1 MKSLLNGKSLLIVDR
16 NPDMESDLRAAFSE
30 EILAIRR
37 TGSGFEALRQIQ
49 EWKPD
54 LIVSDYV
61 TEDLD
66 GSSLIHAMCEQRGYK
81 SLRPIPLVLISEERD
96 RLRAGAD
103 LFSLGL
109 MGWYVKPVDPH
120 ALEEIVGNALHLQEV
135 FVNSQMMKQEVKK
148 SEYRYRD
155 LLENA
160 NDFIFTLDPEGRFVY
175 LNNRFKPLT
184 GYEKEDWL
192 GKPFLSMIDPS
203 DRNAALEHYEMTHQ
217 GRARVFESRMMNSA
231 SEPTVLSISLTP
243 IVERGKIVG
252 AMGIG
257 RDVVE
262 QKRMEKEI
270 LDLKNFNE
278 SIIESME
285 AGLLTVDLNGV
296 ITSLNSGG
304 RNILGWT
311 AEEVLGRPLHSIFKP
326 KEAESLMPGSTEFRN
341 PLSRRETELTLKSG
355 KKASIG
361 FTVTDRI
368 DNRLRKVGTIISFR
382 DITLLKQMQAE
393 VIRMDRLASLG
404 VLSSGIAHEIK
415 NPLAGIKSLAQ
426 ACDEEF
432 EPGDP
437 RREYLARIIR
447 QVNRLDDLLRTFFA
461 YAKPK
466 PPDRKPHPLH
476 EILKEVSHLLSKKME
491 IAHID
496 YAADVP
502 AELPRVMVDAQQIQQ
517 VFLNLL
523 LNAVDAM
530 PDGGKLSVQASV
542 SRSARQGMIRK
553 DLSNESYEAPY
564 VEVLISDSGVGIPA
578 DKLETVFNPF
588 FSTKP
593 NGLGLGLSIVY
604 RIIEDHSGDIRVTSR
619 PSKGTQFRIYLPMG
633 ATE

>member
-1 MKSLLNGKSLLIVDR
+1 MQSPPEKKSLLIVDR
-16 NPDMESDLRAAFSE
+16 SPELESILRSAFSDD
-30 EILAIRR
+30 ILTIRR
-37 TGSGFEALRQIQ
+37 TGSGKEALRRLT

-54 LIVSDYV
+54 LILSEYLTDDV
-61 TEDLD
+61 D
-66 GSSLIHAMCEQRGYK
+66 GSSLLHSMLEHREFK
-81 SLRPIPLVLISEERD
+81 SLRPIPLVLISEEPD
-96 RLRAGAD
+96 RQLRGTE

-109 MGWYVKPVDPH
+109 MGWYVRPMEPH
-120 ALEEIVGNALHLQEV
+120 SLKEIVVNCLRLHDAFE
-135 FVNSQMMKQEVKK
+135 NSQMLKQEVKK

-160 NDFIFTLDPEGRFVY
+160 NDFIFTLDEEGHFVY

-184 GYEKEDWL
+184 GCEKEDWL
-192 GKPFLSMIDPS
+192 GRPFLSVIDS
-203 DRNAALEHYEMTHQ
+203 FDRDEALDHYRMTHQ
-217 GRARVFESRMMNSA
+217 GRSRVFESRMVSR
-231 SEPTVLSISLTP
+231 SPEPTILSISLTP
-243 IVERGKIVG
+243 IVEKGKIIG

-311 AEEVLGRPLHSIFKP
+311 AEEILGKPLNSVLGPR
-326 KEAESLMPGSTEFRN
+326 EAESLMSQGSGARN
-341 PLSRRETELTLKSG
+341 PLSRKETDLTLKSG
-355 KKASIG
+355 RKASIG

-368 DNRLRKVGTIISFR
+368 DNRRQKVGTIISFR
-382 DITLLKQMQAE
+382 DITLLKQMQTE

-432 EPGDP
+432 PEDDS

-466 PPDRKPHPLH
+466 PPDRSPHPLH
-476 EILKEVSHLLSKKME
+476 EILKEVSHLLAKKME
-491 IAHID
+491 EARIH
-496 YAADVP
+496 YVADIP
-502 AELPRVMVDAQQIQQ
+502 PELPSVMVDAQQIQQ

-523 LNAVDAM
+523 LNAIDAM
-530 PDGGKLSVQASV
+530 PDGGKLAVFASE
-542 SRSARQGMIRK
+542 SKSSLNGMIRK
-553 DLSNESYEAPY
+553 TPQEEQPAVDF
-564 VEVLISDSGVGIPA
+564 VEILISDSGMGIPE
-578 DKLETVFNPF
+578 DKLETIFNPF
-588 FSTKP
+588 FTTKP
-593 NGLGLGLSIVY
+593 SGLGLGLSIVY
-604 RIIEDHSGDIRVTSR
+604 RIIEEHCGDIRVTSG
-619 PSKGTQFRIYLPMG
+619 PSQGTQFRIYLPTG
-633 ATE
+633 VFE